1 MSDQYISWSWSLPKL
16 ERNGLRIW
24 ELARQRSPW
33 KLMLE
38 HGQGGSSH
46 HLHIGAGKCV
56 QRREKQLFS
65 LIFFLTNSEDHPSPW
80 DSSQEKRREVTS
92 SGSAHIL

>member
-65 LIFFLTNSEDHPSPW
+65 LIFFFFFFDKLRRPS
-80 DSSQEKRREVTS
+80 
-92 SGSAHIL
+92 

>member
-46 HLHIGAGKCV
+46 HLHIGAGKC
-56 QRREKQLFS
+56 
-65 LIFFLTNSEDHPSPW
+65 
-80 DSSQEKRREVTS
+80 KRRGGKSPAQGLHIS
-92 SGSAHIL
+92 SKAGDAGERTQG